1 MATIWY
7 TGRIGYDAPT
17 VKVSSVTV
25 VISWVEIWGRTLRSF
40 KRIESSPASNPP
52 ISAKVGWAA
61 SLVVVAKR
69 KPSLKKNGAGATAGF
84 AGACPHP
91 FQTVLFND
99 QVGRDGVAVLIPC
112 QNAAGG

>member
-25 VISWVEIWGRTLRSF
+25 VISRVEIWGRTLRSF

-52 ISAKVGWAA
+52 ISAKVG
-61 SLVVVAKR
+61 
-69 KPSLKKNGAGATAGF
+69 
-84 AGACPHP
+84 
-91 FQTVLFND
+91 
-99 QVGRDGVAVLIPC
+99 
-112 QNAAGG
+112 